1 VYPTTEYIKGKATKV
16 QAQFKHYPS
25 WRESIVDHSTLLNRK
40 RYAKVVGT
48 RDWKVAIREIY
59 IAGYATDPAYPSKL
73 MNMIERYELYNY
85 DIQAFREED
94 GGFDMDINV
103 AQAIIKSL
111 QKLWS
116 LTKEKEARD
125 EIHRQAE
132 ALRKAVGI
140 K

>member
-1 VYPTTEYIKGKATKV
+1 
-16 QAQFKHYPS
+16 
-25 WRESIVDHSTLLNRK
+25 
-40 RYAKVVGT
+40 
-48 RDWKVAIREIY
+48 
-59 IAGYATDPAYPSKL
+59 
-73 MNMIERYELYNY
+73 MIERYELYNY